1 MNYVPGLKEFFENC
15 VMEQDGGAIAR
26 KQDEGACVLPT
37 FYPYKGF
44 NYSGIRCRIY
54 PMMNFKY
61 PKTIA
66 PTSANET
73 YKTKTRC
80 ETRDQTAA
88 MAGSVVVGPA
98 IRKASAAAGLMP

>member
-1 MNYVPGLKEFFENC
+1 
-15 VMEQDGGAIAR
+15 
-26 KQDEGACVLPT
+26 
-37 FYPYKGF
+37 
-44 NYSGIRCRIY
+44 
-54 PMMNFKY
+54 MMNFKY

>member
-1 MNYVPGLKEFFENC
+1 
-15 VMEQDGGAIAR
+15 
-26 KQDEGACVLPT
+26 
-37 FYPYKGF
+37 
-44 NYSGIRCRIY
+44 
-54 PMMNFKY
+54 MMNFKY

-66 PTSANET
+66 PMSANET

-98 IRKASAAAGLMP
+98 IRKASAAAGLIP

>member
-66 PTSANET
+66 LRVQMQH
-73 YKTKTRC
+73 TKQKRG
-80 ETRDQTAA
+80 A
-88 MAGSVVVGPA
+88 
-98 IRKASAAAGLMP
+98 